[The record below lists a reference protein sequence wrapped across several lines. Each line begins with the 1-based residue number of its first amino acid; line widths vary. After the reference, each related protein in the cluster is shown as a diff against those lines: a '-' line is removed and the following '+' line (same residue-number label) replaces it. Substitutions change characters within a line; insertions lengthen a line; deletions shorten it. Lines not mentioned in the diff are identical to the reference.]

1 VTQTSTPSR
10 AIQVRAIAT
19 PEEIEQFLD
28 VPTKVYSQDP
38 NWVPPIRSSI
48 AKQLA
53 PDNPFLQYG
62 KLQAFIAVK
71 QGKAGE
77 EVVGR
82 IVASVNQRL
91 IEREGKNVGLFG
103 FFECVEDFA
112 VAQALLQAASQW
124 LREQGMTRARG
135 PIDLSTHNN
144 CLMLVDGFDSPPM
157 IMMPYNPPYY
167 PQFIEQDGWQKAID
181 AYSYNLPLDRPLPPE
196 YEKGYRI
203 AAKSDVSFRRLNLK
217 GEAFDRDVEGI
228 YHLFTKAFANNYSST
243 PRTLEEFM
251 EEAIDLKT
259 VVDPDIFWI
268 AEYKG
273 EMVGFFMA
281 LPDYNI
287 ALKHVGGKLNWL
299 GILKLLWYRRQ
310 INQAR
315 VIVICSLPEH
325 RRRMVPL
332 ALIHLGMQSGVQKG
346 KPYQRAELGYVYEDN
361 SPSRKVVEATGAKIY
376 KTYRI
381 YEKTLV

>member
-1 VTQTSTPSR
+1 VTQTSTPST
-10 AIQVRAIAT
+10 AVQVRAIAT

-28 VPTKVYSQDP
+28 VPAKVYAHDP
-38 NWVPPIRSSI
+38 NWVPPLRSSV

-71 QGKAGE
+71 PGKSGE

-103 FFECVEDFA
+103 FFECIEDLS
-112 VAQALLQAASQW
+112 VAEALLQAACQW
-124 LREQGMTRARG
+124 LQEQDMTRARG

-144 CLMLVDGFDSPPM
+144 CLLLVDGFDSPPM
-157 IMMPYNPPYY
+157 MMMPYNPPYY
-167 PQFIEQDGWQKAID
+167 PSFIEQCGWQNAID
-181 AYSYNLPLDRPLPPE
+181 AYSYLLQIDRPLPAE

-203 AAKSDVSFRRLNLK
+203 AAKSGVSFRRLNLK
-217 GEAFDRDVEGI
+217 GEAFNQDVESI
-228 YHLFTKAFANNYSST
+228 YHLFNKAFANNYSST

-251 EEAIDLKT
+251 EEAQDLKS

-268 AEYKG
+268 AEYEG

-310 INQAR
+310 IDQAR
-315 VIVICSLPEH
+315 VIVICSLPEQ

-332 ALIHLGMQSGVQKG
+332 ALIHLGMQGGVQKG
-346 KPYQRAELGYVYEDN
+346 KSYKRAELGYVYEDN

-381 YEKTLV
+381 YEKSLV

>member
-10 AIQVRAIAT
+10 AVQVRAIAT

-28 VPTKVYSQDP
+28 VPAKVYAHDL
-38 NWVPPIRSSI
+38 NWVPPLRSSV

-71 QGKAGE
+71 PGKSGE

-91 IEREGKNVGLFG
+91 IEREGKNIGLFG
-103 FFECVEDFA
+103 FFECIEDLA
-112 VAQALLQAASQW
+112 VAEALLQAACQW
-124 LREQGMTRARG
+124 LQGQGMSRVRG

-157 IMMPYNPPYY
+157 MMMPYNPPYY
-167 PQFIEQDGWQKAID
+167 PRFIEQDGWQKAID
-181 AYSYNLPLDRPLPPE
+181 AYSYLLQVDRPLPAE

-203 AAKSDVSFRRLNLK
+203 AAKSGINFRRINLK

-243 PRTLEEFM
+243 PRTLEEFR
-251 EEAIDLKT
+251 EEAQDLKS
-259 VVDPDIFWI
+259 VVDPDIF
-268 AEYKG
+268 
-273 EMVGFFMA
+273 
-281 LPDYNI
+281 LD
-287 ALKHVGGKLNWL
+287 
-299 GILKLLWYRRQ
+299 
-310 INQAR
+310 
-315 VIVICSLPEH
+315 C
-325 RRRMVPL
+325 
-332 ALIHLGMQSGVQKG
+332 
-346 KPYQRAELGYVYEDN
+346 
-361 SPSRKVVEATGAKIY
+361 
-376 KTYRI
+376 
-381 YEKTLV
+381 